1 MNTQMISAWRPW
13 NDVRKECEPER
24 DYRNDLRKEITEGGA
39 TSRLLHYMLEHENEP
54 VKLQDAMAYV
64 GRYERTAQL
73 LLETVQ
79 SHMPRHIIYELEK
92 DDKRKYGL
100 STTARTVYV
109 IARSKE
115 AWGL

>member
-39 TSRLLHYMLEHENEP
+39 TARLIDYMLEHENEP
-54 VKLQDAMAYV
+54 VKLKDAMAHA
-64 GRYERTAQL
+64 GKYENTAQL

-79 SHMPRHIIYELEK
+79 HNMPRHIIYELEE
-92 DDKRKYGL
+92 DDKRLFGL
-100 STTARTVYV
+100 KPKPRPVYV
-109 IARSKE
+109 IAQRKE
-115 AWGL
+115 EWGL